1 MKNLNTVICAI
12 LNISEQD
19 FTRLV
24 KERGMKPT
32 KAAIRLGADPREA
45 QLFAGLKLATSA
57 QHIDEVYANTNILS
71 CMQGQNVGKF
81 YEANDFGVIYSDNFR
96 CLINVKT
103 GALVRSNHRST
114 FGYGYH
120 RDQICHV
127 LAEHYTSDE
136 LVTNVVYTERPV
148 IVGYTN
154 TTSEQFEVTVY
165 HYKIDKLFCNG
176 EQIRLDYYGS
186 SIKFDKEE
194 LNCIFKK
201 VQEEVIKNLNTEE
214 VHINCLDKKYV
225 VNLKKVQ
232 QQSSVREVENK
243 CYLPGNTLVRNLRKL
258 KSIYND
264 RFFSKKIPSAFFGMS
279 LGDVMIS
286 VYDVIG
292 KVIDVKKPIR
302 KMKLQQ
308 RLGLVVPKDAYYPY
322 IDFTFND
329 TWKDVEVYEDVTR
342 QEALEEHY
350 WKRLGDSYREAYNR
364 PRTNY

>member
-1 MKNLNTVICAI
+1 MKNLNTVICSI
-12 LNISEQD
+12 LNIRFDD
-19 FTRLV
+19 FVSLV
-24 KERGMKPT
+24 ETRGMRPV
-32 KAAIRLGADPREA
+32 KAAIRLGAEPKAA
-45 QLFAGLKLATSA
+45 QLFASLKLVTTSEE
-57 QHIDEVYANTNILS
+57 INEVYSNENVTS
-71 CMQGQNVGKF
+71 CMRGHEVGQF

-136 LVTNVVYTERPV
+136 LVTNKVYSERPV

-154 TTSEQFEVTVY
+154 TTTEQFEVTSY
-165 HYKIDKLFCNG
+165 HYKIDKLFCDG

-186 SIKFDKEE
+186 SIKIEKEE

-201 VQEEVIKNLNTEE
+201 VQEEVVKNLNTEE
-214 VHINCLDKKYV
+214 VHIPCLDKKYV
-225 VNLKKVQ
+225 VYLKKTQ
-232 QQSSVREVENK
+232 QQSTAREVENN

-264 RFFSKKIPSAFFGMS
+264 RFFSKKTPNAIFGLS
-279 LGDVMIS
+279 LGDTIIS

-302 KMKLQQ
+302 KVKLQQ
-308 RLGLVVPKDAYYPY
+308 RLELVVPKDAYYPY
-322 IDFTFND
+322 IDFSYDDSWRDID
-329 TWKDVEVYEDVTR
+329 TCEDISY
-342 QEALEEHY
+342 QEDIEQHY

>member
-1 MKNLNTVICAI
+1 MKNLNTVICSI
-12 LNISEQD
+12 LNIRFDD
-19 FTRLV
+19 FVSLV
-24 KERGMKPT
+24 ETRGMKPT

-45 QLFAGLKLATSA
+45 QLFAGLKLATTA
-57 QHIDEVYANTNILS
+57 KEIDEVYSNTNVLS

-96 CLINVKT
+96 CLINIKT
-103 GALVRSNHRST
+103 GALVRSNHRTT

-136 LVTNVVYTERPV
+136 LVTNKVYSERPV
-148 IVGYTN
+148 VVGYTN

-165 HYKIDKLFCNG
+165 HYKIDKLFCDG

-214 VHINCLDKKYV
+214 VHIPYLDKKYV
-225 VNLKKVQ
+225 VYLKKIQ
-232 QQSSVREVENK
+232 QQSTVREVEEK
-243 CYLPGNTLVRNLRKL
+243 CYLSGNTLVRNLRKL

-264 RFFSKKIPSAFFGMS
+264 RFFSKKIPSAFFGLS
-279 LGDVMIS
+279 LGDIMVS

-302 KMKLQQ
+302 KVKLQQ
-308 RLGLVVPKDAYYPY
+308 RLELVVPKDAYYPY
-322 IDFTFND
+322 IDFVYDNS
-329 TWKDVEVYEDVTR
+329 WRDVEVYEDISH

-350 WKRLGDSYREAYNR
+350 WKRLGDSYREACNR

>member
-19 FTRLV
+19 FSNLV
-24 KERGMKPT
+24 QVRGMKPT

-71 CMQGQNVGKF
+71 CMLGQNVGKF

-136 LVTNVVYTERPV
+136 IVTNVVYSERPV

-214 VHINCLDKKYV
+214 VHISCQGREYV

-232 QQSSVREVENK
+232 QQSSVREVEDK

-322 IDFTFND
+322 IDFSYD
-329 TWKDVEVYEDVTR
+329 DSWRDVQIREDVSH
-342 QEALEEHY
+342 QEVIEEHY
-350 WKRLGDSYREAYNR
+350 WKRLGDSYREAYSR